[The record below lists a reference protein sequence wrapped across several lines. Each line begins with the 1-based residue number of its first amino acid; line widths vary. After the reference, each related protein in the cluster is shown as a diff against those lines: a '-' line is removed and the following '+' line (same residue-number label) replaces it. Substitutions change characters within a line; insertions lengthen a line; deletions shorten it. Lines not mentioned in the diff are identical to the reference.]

1 MSDPI
6 KDMNGNWARLFKL
19 LLGSYIPLIM
29 IVCGAQAYFFNTIG
43 SIRTDVSLNAVTTD
57 YVKESLIDIK
67 LSVKEIEGDIE
78 GVRSKVITLPI
89 LKEEFAVMR
98 QKTNDVSDF
107 INQLEYELKQHTESH
122 LNQ

>member
-29 IVCGAQAYFFNTIG
+29 IICGAQAYFFNTIG

-67 LSVKEIEGDIE
+67 LSVKEIRGDIE
-78 GVRSKVITLPI
+78 SVRSEVITLPL
-89 LKEEFAVMR
+89 LKEEFGLMR

-107 INQLEYELKQHTESH
+107 INQLEYELNQHTKSH
-122 LNQ
+122 SKQ

>member
-29 IVCGAQAYFFNTIG
+29 IICGAQAYFFNTIG
-43 SIRTDVSLNAVTTD
+43 SIRTDVSLNTVTTD

-67 LSVKEIEGDIE
+67 LSVKEIEGDIDD
-78 GVRSKVITLPI
+78 VKSKVITLPL
-89 LKEEFAVMR
+89 LKEETDQVR
-98 QKTNDVSDF
+98 QKANAVSDF
-107 INQLEYELKQHTESH
+107 VNKLEYEFNQHTKSH
-122 LNQ
+122 RNQ